1 MPRMDQF
8 ADARYAPGVSARTF
22 EHTKSACAEVAF
34 FSVARKSQRTTKAR
48 LAADRRAKALVS
60 ANRSA
65 PSRHRRELAL
75 GAFVS
80 MSAMLSPAF
89 AGGLT
94 VEAAW
99 VAPNENVGADVGL
112 YMTIKNDSDDPDA
125 LLRAACPFAN
135 FSEKRTVDVGEG
147 GLADRAIP
155 NIPVAAHTTLT
166 MTAKT
171 YHVGLLQTRDKLAAG
186 QSFTCNLSFR
196 KAGAMEVKV
205 SVSPA
210 AP

>member
-8 ADARYAPGVSARTF
+8 PDARNAQGVSTGSF
-22 EHTKSACAEVAF
+22 DCA
-34 FSVARKSQRTTKAR
+34 
-48 LAADRRAKALVS
+48 
-60 ANRSA
+60 RSA
-65 PSRHRRELAL
+65 RRTGPPGDRGYNRRVRGELGRHHRKLAL

-80 MSAMLSPAF
+80 ASTILSPAF

-94 VEAAW
+94 VESAW
-99 VAPNENVGADVGL
+99 VSPNDQAGADVGL
-112 YMTIKNDSDDPDA
+112 YMTIKNDADAPDA
-125 LLRAACPFAN
+125 LIRAACPFAN

-155 NIPVAAHTTLT
+155 NIPVPAHATLT
-166 MTAKT
+166 MTAKS

-196 KAGAMEVKV
+196 GAGAMEVKV
-205 SVSPA
+205 TVSSA

>member
-1 MPRMDQF
+1 MPRMDQL
-8 ADARYAPGVSARTF
+8 ADARYAQGVSTEPWECAQSAGREIAFPRAR
-22 EHTKSACAEVAF
+22 
-34 FSVARKSQRTTKAR
+34 RTTSKTR
-48 LAADRRAKALVS
+48 VAASRRAKALLEGRG
-60 ANRSA
+60 ALG
-65 PSRHRRELAL
+65 RHRRKLAL
-75 GAFVS
+75 GVFISVS
-80 MSAMLSPAF
+80 GVLSPAF

-99 VAPNENVGADVGL
+99 VAPNENAGADIGL
-112 YMTIKNDSDDPDA
+112 YMTIRNDGDEPDA
-125 LLRAACPFAN
+125 LIRAACPFAN

-155 NIPVAAHTTLT
+155 NIPVAAHATLT

-171 YHVGLLQTRDKLAAG
+171 YHVGLLQTRDKLAEG

-196 KAGAMEVKV
+196 RAGAMEVKV

>member
-1 MPRMDQF
+1 MDQF
-8 ADARYAPGVSARTF
+8 PDARNTQGVSTGN
-22 EHTKSACAEVAF
+22 TPSAC
-34 FSVARKSQRTTKAR
+34 R
-48 LAADRRAKALVS
+48 AACCGALD
-60 ANRSA
+60 
-65 PSRHRRELAL
+65 RHRRRLAL
-75 GAFVS
+75 GGFVS
-80 MSAMLSPAF
+80 VSMVLSPAF

-94 VEAAW
+94 VESAW
-99 VAPNENVGADVGL
+99 VAPNDQAGVDVGL
-112 YMTIKNDSDDPDA
+112 YMTINNDTDDPDA
-125 LLRAACPFAN
+125 LLRTVCPFAN
-135 FSEKRTVDVGEG
+135 FSERRTVDVGEG

-155 NIPVAAHTTLT
+155 NIPVAAHATLT

-205 SVSPA
+205 LVSPS